1 MRIIEVVEYRNP
13 NENNEPYVEP
23 LVPKLGTVAGIYP
36 MPVLEVLEYT
46 TPCISR
52 VISVMQ
58 HVFHFIICYINM
70 MVRNMYSVLKY
81 PLDI

>member
-1 MRIIEVVEYRNP
+1 MRVIEVVEYINP

-23 LVPKLGTVAGIYP
+23 LVPKLRKVAGIYP
-36 MPVLEVLEYT
+36 MPVLEVLESI
-46 TPCISR
+46 PPPAFR

-58 HVFHFIICYINM
+58 HVFHFIICFINM